1 MLSIKREERERGKR
15 REKKNEKK
23 KEKKKELT
31 IFVKKYIYENIEGT
45 SKIIR

>member
-15 REKKNEKK
+15 REKNEKK